1 MSMIATLLSLRAAK
15 TLFTFFATTTPFGPE
30 PTSTVFT
37 YFAVG
42 LATSKMSMPLSPR
55 SVTYIRWAC
64 WSMSMMSI
72 DAVFP
77 AIGGIGILDTVTQPL
92 VFSGISGRRVGAAVP
107 APGATVGATVGAGQ
121 LVAAAVGAATVGAL
135 VVGAAAGP
143 AQAEVTATTAE
154 RARKDTNEGR
164 ADMETSH
171 RDENAVANLRPGRQA
186 SPRAPV
192 RPRRAPHA
200 RRR

>member
-15 TLFTFFATTTPFGPE
+15 TLFTFFAPTTPFGPE

-42 LATSKMSMPLSPR
+42 VATSKMSMPLSPR
-55 SVTYIRWAC
+55 SVTYMRWAC

-77 AIGGIGILDTVTQPL
+77 AIGGIGIFDTVTQPL
-92 VFSGISGRRVGAAVP
+92 VFSGMSGRRVGAAVP

-121 LVAAAVGAATVGAL
+121 VVAAAVGAATDGAL

-143 AQAEVTATTAE
+143 AHATTATMAKS
-154 RARKDTNEGR
+154 ARKVVTKGR
-164 ADMETSH
+164 PDMETSH
-171 RDENAVANLRPGRQA
+171 RSRLRSPIYDRPGK
-186 SPRAPV
+186 RAGRV
-192 RPRRAPHA
+192 SRRRAPRAA
-200 RRR
+200 RR